1 MTNELEQ
8 NSQRVGFA
16 MHGHVGVLT
25 MQHHEQHNA
34 LGPLQVKAFLAAH
47 SQSLTQKAR
56 ALVITSSD
64 KHFCA
69 GADINEFLKG
79 QLLNPQAP
87 VSEYAPMVLFKTLID
102 DSRPIIAAVNGAAL
116 GGGVELVLCS
126 DMVLATPAAKFGM
139 PEISLGILPRTATV
153 RLSEIIGRRRALEM
167 ILTRRRVD
175 ANEALTWG
183 LINRAVPASEF
194 EAAVEDYVTALVEL
208 PPLGVRYTKSATN
221 LLLDAG
227 GFSAHLDA
235 GAPMQRYLG
244 LTPDSRE
251 AKAAFNERRKP
262 HFTGEYPKTTSES

>member
-1 MTNELEQ
+1 MTTELEQ

-47 SQSLTQKAR
+47 AQSRSQKAR

-87 VSEYAPMVLFKTLID
+87 VAEYAPMVLFQTLID

-116 GGGVELVLCS
+116 GGGVEVVLCS
-126 DMVLATPAAKFGM
+126 DLVLATPAAKFGM

-167 ILTRRRVD
+167 ILTRKRID
-175 ANEALTWG
+175 ANEAVSWG
-183 LINRAVPASEF
+183 LINRVCEPEHLLSDSIALANDIISAPPTIIGAVKRN
-194 EAAVEDYVTALVEL
+194 
-208 PPLGVRYTKSATN
+208 LGRVDPNDWQAIHHLLGEMDPKEWREGLSAFKEKRSV
-221 LLLDAG
+221 D
-227 GFSAHLDA
+227 FD
-235 GAPMQRYLG
+235 QFWQ
-244 LTPDSRE
+244 
-251 AKAAFNERRKP
+251 AKD
-262 HFTGEYPKTTSES
+262 